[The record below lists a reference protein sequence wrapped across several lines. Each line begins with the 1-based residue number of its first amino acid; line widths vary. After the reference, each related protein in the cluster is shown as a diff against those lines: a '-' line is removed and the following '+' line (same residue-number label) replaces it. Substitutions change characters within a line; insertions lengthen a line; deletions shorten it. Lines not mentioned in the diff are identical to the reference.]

1 MNIIV
6 GRGSEDNNCRVVA
19 MQCMEDGDG
28 NKDKNSI
35 VYKDSIARIP
45 DKVSDMDAIST
56 YITSLSTIY
65 CALPKIDNI
74 GGALGESITTGKS
87 VVLGSSDIA
96 CFAAE
101 GLASLGID
109 VTIVNNKGS
118 ASINKFVG
126 KST

>member
-6 GRGSEDNNCRVVA
+6 GRCDTEQDSNNCRVVA
-19 MQCMEDGDG
+19 MQCMEEDDND
-28 NKDKNSI
+28 NKDDKNLI

-45 DKVSDMDAIST
+45 DKISDMDAIST

-65 CALPKIDNI
+65 CALPKVDNI
-74 GGALGESITTGKS
+74 GGAAGESITTGKS

-101 GLASLGID
+101 GLSEFR
-109 VTIVNNKGS
+109 NRCNHC
-118 ASINKFVG
+118 
-126 KST
+126 